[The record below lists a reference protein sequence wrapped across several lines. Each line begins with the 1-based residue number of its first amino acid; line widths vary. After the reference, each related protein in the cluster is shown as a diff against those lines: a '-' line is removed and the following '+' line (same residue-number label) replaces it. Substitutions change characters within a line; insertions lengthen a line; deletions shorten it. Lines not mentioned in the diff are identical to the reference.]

1 MRCLLFFCFL
11 LGTLFF
17 SVAQAPEHYY
27 DDANGKTCAALKS
40 ALKKIITNGHIP
52 QPYDN
57 LYSQYEKYDIKPR
70 ETGSGSANVIWDIYS
85 DIPDAKD
92 AYNYNPANNRCG
104 NYNSEGDCYNRE
116 HTVPQSWFDHEEIPA
131 LDYNQ
136 VFPTDGFVNNRRSN
150 YLYGEV
156 SAPLWTSSNGSKLG
170 ESAIAGI
177 SGTVFEPI
185 DTYKGDVARAFFY
198 FVTRYQDNIKGW
210 SNNTAAFSN
219 DTFPSINIFYL
230 QMMIRW
236 NNEDPVSEKEISRN
250 NATYPYQHNRNPYID
265 HPEYVNAVWNSGC
278 VGLGT
283 LPASLIYFTGR
294 LSNNTV
300 ILNWQS
306 ANEINLSHYEI
317 EKSFNGT
324 SFTALAQVKGGNH
337 HYTFQ
342 DDITK
347 NSGRRIYYRLKKTDK
362 DGSYTYSNIFSIHIP
377 ATILFTISPNPAK
390 EYININMNKP
400 SAGKIAVTI
409 TDATGKTIS
418 TINAALQNNACR
430 VRTSALIA
438 GTYFISVS
446 ANGERAI
453 QKLIVR

>member
-1 MRCLLFFCFL
+1 MRCLFVCLF
-11 LGTLFF
+11 LFAIAVF
-17 SVAQAPEHYY
+17 ANAQPPAHYY
-27 DDANGKTCAALKS
+27 DSADGKTCAALKS
-40 ALKKIITNGHIP
+40 ALKQILTNGHMP

-57 LYSQYEKYDIKPR
+57 LYSQYETYDIKPR
-70 ETGSGSANVIWDIYS
+70 ETGNGSANVIWDIYS

-156 SAPLWTSSNGSKLG
+156 SASTWTSTNGSKLG

-198 FVTRYQDNIKGW
+198 FVTRYQDKIKSW
-210 SNNTAAFSN
+210 SNNTTAFSN
-219 DTFPSINIFYL
+219 DTFPSVNIFYL
-230 QMMIRW
+230 QMMIQW
-236 NNEDPVSEKEISRN
+236 NNEDPISEKEISRN
-250 NATYPYQHNRNPYID
+250 NGTYLYQHNRNPYID

-278 VGLGT
+278 AGLGT
-283 LPASLIYFTGR
+283 LPANLIYFTGR
-294 LSNNTV
+294 LNGNTV
-300 ILNWQS
+300 TLNWQS
-306 ANEINLSHYEI
+306 ANEINLYHYEI
-317 EKSFNGT
+317 EKSFNGI
-324 SFTALAQVKGGNH
+324 SFTKTAQIKSGNN

-342 DDITK
+342 DDITQ
-347 NSGRRIYYRLKKTDK
+347 NSGSRIYYRLKKTDK
-362 DGSYTYSNIFSIHIP
+362 DGSYTYSSVFSIHIP
-377 ATILFTISPNPAK
+377 ASVLFTIMPNPAK
-390 EYININMNKP
+390 ENVTIKLNKP
-400 SAGKIAVTI
+400 FIGKVSLSI
-409 TDATGKTIS
+409 TDATGKAIHT
-418 TINAALQNNACR
+418 TETPLHENACR
-430 VRTSALIA
+430 ISISSLMP
-438 GTYFISVS
+438 GTYFITVSV
-446 ANGERAI
+446 NGERAV